1 MMMKNSKII
10 LGCLI
15 SIMLA
20 IFATT
25 ASAAWV
31 PLTDRVTLS
40 SLQNGGSL
48 VFGDKKISEF
58 DMFGFSSGGAL
69 APNPDEMLVE
79 GGKNSITGDY
89 GLRFFSFSWVA
100 VSRQVVNATFSFKVS
115 VLPGYDGYIKD
126 VSLDL
131 SGAGV
136 SGLWGVVSAA
146 ENVRNAKGDVI
157 ASIGC
162 SSQDGHGGVYLMD
175 HAEFAPVKEIWVRSK
190 DISVIYYGTRPG
202 AAHLSEFY
210 QYYSQIPEPATI
222 CLLGLGVLGLLR
234 RRK

>member
-1 MMMKNSKII
+1 
-10 LGCLI
+10 
-15 SIMLA
+15 MLA
-20 IFATT
+20 TA
-25 ASAAWV
+25 ASAKWV

-48 VFGDKKISEF
+48 VFGDKEISEF

-100 VSRQVVNATFSFKVS
+100 VSKQVVNATLSFKVS
-115 VLPGYDGYIKD
+115 VLPGSDGYIKD

-136 SGLWGVVSAA
+136 SGLWGVVSAT

-157 ASIGC
+157 ASLGC
-162 SSQDGHGGVYLMD
+162 SSQDGDGGAYLVD
-175 HAEFAPVKEIWVRSK
+175 RAEFTPVREIWILSK

-210 QYYSQIPEPATI
+210 QYYSQVPEPATI
-222 CLLGLGVLGLLR
+222 CLFGLGVLGLLR